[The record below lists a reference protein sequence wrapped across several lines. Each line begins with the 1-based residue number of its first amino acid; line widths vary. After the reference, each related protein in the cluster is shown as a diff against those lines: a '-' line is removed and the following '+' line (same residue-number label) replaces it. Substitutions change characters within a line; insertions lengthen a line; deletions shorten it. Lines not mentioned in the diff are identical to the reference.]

1 MMYDVMHSGNANSS
15 INLFF
20 YTILRAFFSVFF
32 TAIIIQS
39 ALRDV
44 LVKLGTIDL
53 EERHFVL
60 FCITKI
66 SSSFKLQSF
75 YYYYYSWKVSGTQV

>member
-1 MMYDVMHSGNANSS
+1 MMYDVMHSGNAG
-15 INLFF
+15 IVGIFF
-20 YTILRAFFSVFF
+20 YTILKAFFSVFF